1 MDLTSR
7 LRAIVRPANGSP
19 NGNNDARTTSG
30 GSRELT
36 YEPAG
41 GFESTINLARVGQ
54 ILGGRTVETTFKL
67 IEPILLVFMA
77 VAVGFIVFAL
87 FMPLITMMQQMSTKR

>member
-7 LRAIVRPANGSP
+7 LRAIVRPANGGANSGA
-19 NGNNDARTTSG
+19 NSGNDATTSG

-41 GFESTINLARVGQ
+41 GFESTINLARVDEEE
-54 ILGGRTVETTFKL
+54 LTEL
-67 IEPILLVFMA
+67 IEDAWRMTAP
-77 VAVGFIVFAL
+77 
-87 FMPLITMMQQMSTKR
+87 KRVVKAFDER